1 MLEHD
6 YHRYQTAASRAADAA
21 APCVYFVNMHAHPMD
36 LSGLT
41 EPLRLNVISFYVSDW
56 DADLSPW
63 PAPGLYKGDPDFAG
77 DALTTLHALTGRLIP
92 AVEQAEGL
100 APRSRAIAGYSMGGL
115 FSTFAFLT
123 SEYFQAMASMSG
135 SLWYEGWPAY
145 FQRKCAEGAAAHA
158 FDGRFAYFSIGSK
171 ERKSP
176 PRILSTVEERNEH
189 AAELLRSSGAQTKFV
204 LGPGN
209 HHQHVLERCRLG
221 LGALQDFLAPA
232 SAQ

>member
-1 MLEHD
+1 MLEND
-6 YHRYQTAASRAADAA
+6 YHRYHTAASDAADAT

-41 EPLRLNVISFYVSDW
+41 GHLHLNIFSFYVSDW

-77 DALTTLHALTGRLIP
+77 DALTTLHALTSRLVP
-92 AVEQAEGL
+92 AIEQAEGL
-100 APRSRAIAGYSMGGL
+100 APRTRAIAGYSMGGL
-115 FSTFAFLT
+115 FSTFAFLN
-123 SEYFQAMASMSG
+123 SDLFQAMASMSG

-145 FQRKCAEGAAAHA
+145 FERKCAEGAAAHA

-176 PRILSTVEERNEH
+176 PRILATVQERNEY
-189 AAELLRSSGAQTKFV
+189 AAERLEAAGARTEFV

-209 HHQHVLERCRLG
+209 HHQHVLERCHRG
-221 LGALQDFLAPA
+221 LSALQDFLVPTPA
-232 SAQ
+232 Q